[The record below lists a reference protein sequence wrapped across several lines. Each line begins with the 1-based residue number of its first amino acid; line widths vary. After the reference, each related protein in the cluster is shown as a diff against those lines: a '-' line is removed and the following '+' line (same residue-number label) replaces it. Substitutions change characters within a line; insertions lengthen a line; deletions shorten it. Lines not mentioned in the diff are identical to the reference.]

1 MIGSGNRAEKIRT
14 YRYKDNQVVDHRVGS
29 SFNLADLTGGNMQPL
44 GGVSQ
49 PQPVECAA
57 ASTLQLAL

>member
-44 GGVSQ
+44 VD
-49 PQPVECAA
+49 ELTELDTANRLAA
-57 ASTLQLAL
+57 L